1 MDIRDFLKKV
11 DNIQNK
17 EQMKEDVKRIHVKE
31 ASQVMLYGDT
41 PEDMNAIAQ
50 IFKSA
55 GVTPPAPVEVPK
67 PEAEEVPAT
76 EEVPGKANTTP
87 KPEYKDT
94 GYMQKDIAGGINKP
108 KKMYRKDY
116 PGDNPM
122 AVETEEKTN
131 SIKEELQKAYEDFKK
146 KRLAERPLTK
156 PEKRKVTHYKKK
168 FDKKNVKKDFIKRYG
183 KEKGTAY
190 MYATINKMAKKNA

>member
-55 GVTPPAPVEVPK
+55 GVTPPAPVEGPK

-76 EEVPGKANTTP
+76 EKFQAKQTQRQNLNTKTQVICR
-87 KPEYKDT
+87 KILQAEST
-94 GYMQKDIAGGINKP
+94 SQKKCTEKIIQVIIQWLLRQ
-108 KKMYRKDY
+108 KKKLILSKK
-116 PGDNPM
+116 N
-122 AVETEEKTN
+122 TK
-131 SIKEELQKAYEDFKK
+131 SIRRFQK

-156 PEKRKVTHYKKK
+156 PEKRKVTHYKR
-168 FDKKNVKKDFIKRYG
+168 I
-183 KEKGTAY
+183 
-190 MYATINKMAKKNA
+190 

>member
-76 EEVPGKANTTP
+76 EEVPGKATTTP
-87 KPEYKDT
+87 NPTYKDT
-94 GYMQKDIAGGINKP
+94 KYMTKDLSGGANGP
-108 KKMYRKDY
+108 KKM
-116 PGDNPM
+116 
-122 AVETEEKTN
+122 
-131 SIKEELQKAYEDFKK
+131 
-146 KRLAERPLTK
+146 
-156 PEKRKVTHYKKK
+156 
-168 FDKKNVKKDFIKRYG
+168 
-183 KEKGTAY
+183 
-190 MYATINKMAKKNA
+190 